1 MQQNQSLVSPI
12 MGHQK
17 EQLFK
22 SEQQKFDAI
31 FFGSASPLVLYLGP
45 EFVFEKLN
53 QKYLELYPKREL
65 LGKRLTEA
73 LPELQNSPFPAIL
86 KKVYETGESYFS
98 QEGLVRIYNPNN
110 EQLEERYFDTTF
122 SRIHYGGDEP
132 YRIMATPREVTDRVL
147 VRKKLEISLREL
159 QQERDL
165 REKFVSALSHDLR
178 TPLSIA
184 KICTQLIRR
193 KSENIEAIST
203 MAERIVVHIDRADRM
218 IRDLLDANRIKASE
232 GIPISIR
239 NCRLN
244 LILDYVVT
252 NLEELYGKRFQIHK
266 TPDEVDGYWDE
277 MAIHRIIENLAS
289 NAIKY
294 GSAETAVLIAV
305 TLQDNW
311 IEISVHNKGTPIPA
325 DDQKSLFN
333 HYHRTNLAANSG
345 QKGWGIGLTLVRGL
359 TEAHGGMVRIESNDE
374 HGTSF
379 IVRLPVDA
387 RQKS

>member
-1 MQQNQSLVSPI
+1 MQQNQSLVPPI
-12 MGHQK
+12 MGHKK

-22 SEQQKFDAI
+22 TEQYKFDAI
-31 FFGSASPLVLYLGP
+31 FFGTASPLVLYVGP
-45 EFVFEKLN
+45 EFVFEKIN
-53 QKYLELYPKREL
+53 QRYKDLYPKREL
-65 LGKRLTEA
+65 LGKTLLEA

-98 QEGLVRIYNPNN
+98 QEGLARIYNPNN
-110 EQLEERYFDTTF
+110 EQFEERYFDTTF
-122 SRIHYGGDEP
+122 SRINYDEDEP

-184 KICTQLIRR
+184 KICTQLIKR

-203 MAERIVVHIDRADRM
+203 MADRIVVHIDRADRM

-244 LILDYVVT
+244 LILDYVIK
-252 NLEELYGKRFQIHK
+252 NLEELYGNRFQIHK
-266 TPDEVDGYWDE
+266 LADEINGYWDE
-277 MAIHRIIENLAS
+277 MAVHRIIENLAS

-294 GSAETAVLIAV
+294 GSADTEVIIAV
-305 TLQDNW
+305 TLQVNW
-311 IEISVHNKGTPIPA
+311 IEISVHNQGTPIP
-325 DDQKSLFN
+325 DEDQRSLFN
-333 HYHRTNLAANSG
+333 YYHRTNFATNSG
-345 QKGWGIGLTLVRGL
+345 QKGWGIGLTLVKGL
-359 TEAHGGMVRIESNDE
+359 TEAHGGTVRIESNAE

-379 IVRLPVDA
+379 IVRLPLDA
-387 RQKS
+387 RKNP